1 MLCCAGAGTGGDMS
15 RKQDLVVIGGG
26 PGGLVVASV
35 AAQVGLKVTLIEKSA
50 FLGGDCLHSG
60 CVPSKA
66 LIHMARTAHATRTG
80 VSEGLLA
87 SMPAIDFGKAIDH
100 VNRVIASIQVHD
112 DPDRFRDY
120 GCDVRFGAAR
130 FISPHEVT
138 VAGETITGK
147 RFVIATGSIP
157 AVPPIPLLEKAGF
170 DTNETIFKQRSL
182 PEQLAV
188 IGGGP
193 IGVELAQAF
202 ARFGSK
208 VTIIEMADR
217 LLVNEDRAA
226 SLLLQDHLEKEGI
239 EIITAVQVAG
249 IHREGDSR
257 QLVLSNDKTLDCDRV
272 LVATGRRPVVHDLG
286 LETAGV
292 EFGPGGITVDRRLR
306 TSQKHIYAVGDVCG
320 PYQFTHMAEY
330 QAGIALANIVFRL
343 PRKTDYRVVPRV
355 IYTDPEV
362 AAVGIM
368 EDEAAAQGIKYHVAE
383 FPMAD
388 IDRAVTDNATT
399 GLSRILICKGRVIGA
414 SLIGPHAG
422 ELVHE
427 LALAMQVNAK
437 VKAISALAH
446 AYPTYA
452 QIHRRTINKSY
463 AHLLQSKT
471 TRSLVW
477 LLNRMLP

>member
-1 MLCCAGAGTGGDMS
+1 M
-15 RKQDLVVIGGG
+15 RPKQDLVVIGGG

-35 AAQVGLKVTLIEKSA
+35 AAQLGLKVMLIEASGL
-50 FLGGDCLHSG
+50 LGGDCLHTG

-66 LIHMARTAHATRTG
+66 LIHMARIAHAARTG
-80 VSEGLLA
+80 VNQGLL
-87 SMPAIDFGKAIDH
+87 STMPEIDFSKAIDH
-100 VNRVIASIQVHD
+100 VNRVIAKIQIHD
-112 DPDRFRDY
+112 DPERFRNY
-120 GCDVRFGAAR
+120 GCDVRFGKAR
-130 FISPHEVT
+130 FISQHEVAIDDGET
-138 VAGETITGK
+138 VAGR
-147 RFVIATGSIP
+147 RFVIATGSRP
-157 AVPPIPLLEKAGF
+157 AIPPIPLLEQAGF
-170 DTNETIFKQRSL
+170 YTNETIFKQRTL
-182 PEQLAV
+182 PARLAV

-193 IGVELAQAF
+193 IGVELAQTF

-217 LLVNEDRAA
+217 LLINEDKAI
-226 SLLLQDHLEKEGI
+226 SLQLQEILEKEGI

-257 QLVLSNDKTLDCDRV
+257 QLRLSNHSTIDCDRV

-286 LETAGV
+286 LEEAGV
-292 EFGPGGITVDRRLR
+292 EYGRKGITVDRRLR

-330 QAGIALANIVFRL
+330 QAGIALANIVFRI

-355 IYTDPEV
+355 VYTDPEV
-362 AAVGIM
+362 ASTGIT
-368 EDEAAAQGIKYHVAE
+368 EDEALAQGIKYHVAE

-388 IDRAVTDNATT
+388 VDRAVTDDAEA
-399 GLSRILICKGRVIGA
+399 GLSRILISKGRVIGA

-422 ELVHE
+422 ELIHE

-477 LLNRMLP
+477 LLNRLLP